1 MSQLVIGLTGGIA
14 SGKTTVADLFS
25 ELGVDLVDADIVARE
40 VVAIGTPALEQI
52 TQYFGARVIQNN
64 GELNRSE
71 LRSIIFNDESHK
83 KWLNSLLHPLIRT
96 EIAQQLSACQ
106 SPYCLLVAP
115 LLLENNM
122 QEMVNKVLVV
132 DVDVATQIARTVARD
147 NTSTE
152 QAQAIIAS
160 QIPREQR
167 LAQADFIIKNT
178 GMINKLTNDIKKLHH
193 EYSKIA
199 QEGS

>member
-1 MSQLVIGLTGGIA
+1 VSQLVIGLTGGIA

-40 VVAIGTPALEQI
+40 VVAIGTPTLKKIAQH
-52 TQYFGARVIQNN
+52 FGSRVIQAN
-64 GELNRSE
+64 GELNRNE
-71 LRSIIFNDESHK
+71 LRTIIFSDESDK
-83 KWLNSLLHPLIRT
+83 QWLNNLLHPLIRT
-96 EIAQQLSACQ
+96 TIIQQLSACQ

-147 NTSTE
+147 NTNIK

-160 QIPREQR
+160 QIPRERR
-167 LAQADFIIKNT
+167 LEQADFIIKNT
-178 GMINKLTNDIKKLHH
+178 GMINKLTNDVKKLHH

-199 QEGS
+199 QDGS

>member
-1 MSQLVIGLTGGIA
+1 MSQLIIGLTGGIA

-25 ELGVDLVDADIVARE
+25 ELGIDLVDADVVARE
-40 VVAIGTPALEQI
+40 VVAIGTPALDKIAQH
-52 TQYFGARVIQNN
+52 FGSRVIQDN

-71 LRSIIFNDESHK
+71 LRRIIFNDESDK
-83 KWLNSLLHPLIRT
+83 QWLNSLLHPLIRT
-96 EIAQQLSACQ
+96 TIADQLSTCQ
-106 SPYCLLVAP
+106 SHYCLLVAP

-122 QEMVNKVLVV
+122 QEMVHKVLVV
-132 DVDVATQIARTVARD
+132 DVDVDTQIARTVARD
-147 NTSTE
+147 NSSIE
-152 QAQAIIAS
+152 QTQAIIAA

-178 GMINKLTNDIKKLHH
+178 GMLNKLTNDVKKLHH

-199 QEGS
+199 QDGS

>member
-1 MSQLVIGLTGGIA
+1 MSQLIIGLTGGIA

-40 VVAIGTPALEQI
+40 VVAIGTPALKKI
-52 TQYFGARVIQNN
+52 TQHFGSRVIQAN
-64 GELNRSE
+64 GELNRNE
-71 LRSIIFNDESHK
+71 LRTIIFSDESDK
-83 KWLNSLLHPLIRT
+83 QWLNNLLHPLIRT
-96 EIAQQLSACQ
+96 TIIQQLSACQ

-147 NTSTE
+147 NTNIE

-160 QIPREQR
+160 QIPRERR
-167 LAQADFIIKNT
+167 LEQADFIIKNT
-178 GMINKLTNDIKKLHH
+178 GMINKLTNDVKKLHH

-199 QEGS
+199 QDGS

>member
-25 ELGVDLVDADIVARE
+25 ELGADLVDADIVARE
-40 VVAIGTPALEQI
+40 VVAIGTPALDKI
-52 TQYFGARVIQNN
+52 AKHFGSRVIQEN

-71 LRSIIFNDESHK
+71 LRRIIFNDESDK
-83 KWLNSLLHPLIRT
+83 QWLNSLLHPLIRT
-96 EIAQQLSACQ
+96 TIADQLSACQ

-122 QEMVNKVLVV
+122 QEMVHKVLVV
-132 DVDVATQIARTVARD
+132 DVDVETQIARTVARD
-147 NTSTE
+147 NTDSE
-152 QAQAIIAS
+152 QAKAIIAS
-160 QIPREQR
+160 QISREQR
-167 LAQADFIIKNT
+167 LEQADFVIKNT
-178 GMINKLTNDIKKLHH
+178 GMINKLTNEVKKLHH

-199 QEGS
+199 QDGS